1 MTKNKI
7 HKCKGCGEI
16 LSHNPKSISYS
27 PNFELDYCQ
36 RCWKLKTYGNNSYST
51 ESAKIA
57 NQKAT
62 NLKVSE
68 KDIIFLITDILN
80 INIELIKRYKNHPT
94 IYFVFNKCDLIIN
107 KFNYQ
112 KLFNNLTTLLKEL
125 KVKNPKVILT
135 STKLNY
141 GINQINYLISHS
153 LLRQKKYF
161 IGDTNAG
168 KSSLINSL
176 MKQNKLNYK
185 TQLIVSNNLNTT
197 INYNVVKINKHSIID
212 CPGSNLSTSILNH
225 IANTENINKLYN
237 IKKAKSSYF
246 LVKHNQSFIFDKL
259 GYITIYPN
267 EKCDITFYLS
277 LGINVTKSTLEK
289 VNLNM
294 KKLNSIIKTN
304 NNDFVDYVIELNNEP
319 TTIQISGI
327 GQFFIR
333 NATKVVIHTFKNIKV
348 DQFKTRIW

>member
-7 HKCKGCGEI
+7 HKCKGCGEV
-16 LSHNPKSISYS
+16 LSHDPKSISYS
-27 PNFELDYCQ
+27 PNFELGYCQ
-36 RCWKLKTYGNNSYST
+36 RCWKLKNYDNNT
-51 ESAKIA
+51 HFVESAKIA
-57 NQKAT
+57 NQKAN
-62 NLKVSE
+62 NLKINE

-80 INIELIKRYKNHPT
+80 INFELINRYKDHPT
-94 IYFVFNKCDLIIN
+94 IYFIFNKCDLIIN

-112 KLFNNLTTLLKEL
+112 KLFINLTTLLKEL

-141 GINQINYLISHS
+141 GINQINDLISHS

-176 MKQNKLNYK
+176 IKQNKLNYK

-225 IANTENINKLYN
+225 IANVGDVNKLYN
-237 IKKAKSSYF
+237 IKKAKSYYF
-246 LVKHNQSFIFDKL
+246 LVKNDKCFIFDKL
-259 GYITIYPN
+259 GYVTIYPN
-267 EKCDITFYLS
+267 QKCDITFYLS
-277 LGINVTKSTLEK
+277 LRINVTTSTVEK
-289 VNLNM
+289 VNSNL
-294 KKLNSIIKTN
+294 KRINSMIKTN
-304 NNDFVDYVIELNNEP
+304 NNDFVDYDVELNNEP
-319 TTIQISGI
+319 TIIQISGV
-327 GQFFIR
+327 GQFFVR
-333 NATKVVIHTFKNIKV
+333 NAAKLVIHTFKNIKI
-348 DQFKTRIW
+348 DKFKTRIW